1 MNPSQNQRGRLGLTL
16 IELLVVIAV
25 IAILA
30 GILLP
35 SFHGTKDKA
44 PATVC
49 VNQLKQVTLGEIIW
63 ANDNGRETLPAQLST
78 NVGGFQAIVLQAGLV
93 RYYTLL
99 SNELRSPRILACPTD
114 RRRPVDEFALFTTNH
129 LSYFLNVDAGLDTN
143 MTVAIH
149 GDRQIEFSPRARGP
163 LVTLA
168 TDTTMRWAKDVHSSG
183 SGNIS
188 HADGSVESVSNGT
201 AIEEVF
207 RAGRS
212 ARHRLVF
219 P

>member
-1 MNPSQNQRGRLGLTL
+1 MNLHPNHSSRLGLTL
-16 IELLVVIAV
+16 FELLLVIVV
-25 IAILA
+25 IAIL
-30 GILLP
+30 GGLLLP
-35 SFHGTKDKA
+35 VFHRGDKSTRVA
-44 PATVC
+44 C
-49 VNQLKQVTLGEIIW
+49 INNLKQVTLGEIVW
-63 ANDNGRETLPAQLST
+63 ANDHGHEALPAQLST
-78 NVGGFQAIVLQAGLV
+78 NVGGFQEIALQAGLV

-99 SNELRSPRILACPTD
+99 SNELSSPRILVCPSD
-114 RRRPVDEFALFTTNH
+114 RWRPVDEFALLTTNH

-143 MTVAIH
+143 MTVVFH
-149 GDRQIEFSPRARGP
+149 GDRQIEFSPRARGQ

-183 SGNIS
+183 IGNIS

-207 RAGRS
+207 HASKS